1 LALYDV
7 PDDSEASIEP
17 GGDPVSVGATV
28 PGQDAALTFFASA
41 GERVSLKLEDVTI
54 GSSCCSSA
62 KVSILK
68 PDGTAVLSP
77 TNFGTNGGFID
88 TKTLPLTG
96 PYRVEIDPQANAVG
110 SATATLYDVPPDSEA
125 SVAPGGGP
133 VSVATSVPGQN
144 AEVAFGG
151 TTGRRISLKLT
162 EVTIGSSCCS
172 SAKVSILRPD
182 GTTLLSATN
191 FGTTGGFVD
200 TKQLPQT
207 GTYRIVLDPQ
217 SNAVGSATVTLYDV
231 PADPT
236 GTLVLGGPAS
246 TLTLDVPGLNGWRT
260 FSGTA
265 GRTVT
270 LKLTAVSIGTSC
282 CSSAKVSVLRTD
294 GTTLVSPT
302 NFGTTGKTLTFSL
315 PASGVYSI
323 FVDPQSNGVGSVTL
337 AVS

>member
-1 LALYDV
+1 
-7 PDDSEASIEP
+7 
-17 GGDPVSVGATV
+17 
-28 PGQDAALTFFASA
+28 
-41 GERVSLKLEDVTI
+41 
-54 GSSCCSSA
+54 
-62 KVSILK
+62 
-68 PDGTAVLSP
+68 
-77 TNFGTNGGFID
+77 
-88 TKTLPLTG
+88 
-96 PYRVEIDPQANAVG
+96 
-110 SATATLYDVPPDSEA
+110 
-125 SVAPGGGP
+125 
-133 VSVATSVPGQN
+133 
-144 AEVAFGG
+144 
-151 TTGRRISLKLT
+151 
-162 EVTIGSSCCS
+162 
-172 SAKVSILRPD
+172 
-182 GTTLLSATN
+182 
-191 FGTTGGFVD
+191 
-200 TKQLPQT
+200 
-207 GTYRIVLDPQ
+207 
-217 SNAVGSATVTLYDV
+217 VTLYDV

-282 CSSAKVSVLRTD
+282 CSSAKVSVLRPD